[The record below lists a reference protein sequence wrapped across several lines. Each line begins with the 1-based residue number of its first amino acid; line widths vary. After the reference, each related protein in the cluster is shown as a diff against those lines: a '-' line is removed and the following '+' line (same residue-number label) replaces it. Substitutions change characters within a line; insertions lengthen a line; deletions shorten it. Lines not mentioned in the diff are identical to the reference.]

1 MPAQITVEDLSSALE
16 PGLSTSGL
24 RPYDRR
30 RDGLTARRR
39 HSDAHKIVASILAV
53 LALVGCVTAILV
65 LAIEPTAAR
74 LQGDIG
80 SLNTRLSTTQS
91 QLAALQKIA
100 VHTARQGSRLTRRI
114 GLLDRHMTGL
124 GRTVHGLRGS
134 SSLAREQTAGLR
146 ACFAALQQ
154 ELSGLTLRTRLV
166 HGHLAGVGLSETM
179 GPSAACGTMFSG
191 A

>member
-1 MPAQITVEDLSSALE
+1 VPAQITVQDLSSELE
-16 PGLSTSGL
+16 PDLGTSAL

-74 LQGDIG
+74 LQGEIG

-100 VHTARQGSRLTRRI
+100 VHTASQGSRLTRRV
-114 GLLDRHMTGL
+114 GLLDRHMAGL
-124 GRTVHGLRGS
+124 GRTVNGLQGS
-134 SSLAREQTAGLR
+134 SSLAREQTESLR
-146 ACFAALQQ
+146 ACFADLQH
-154 ELSGLTLRTRLV
+154 ELGGLTLRTRLV
-166 HGHLAGVGLSETM
+166 QGHLAGVGLSETM
-179 GPSAACGTMFSG
+179 SPSTGCGAMFSG

>member
-1 MPAQITVEDLSSALE
+1 VEDLSSVLE
-16 PGLSTSGL
+16 PELITAPG

-39 HSDAHKIVASILAV
+39 RGDAHKIVASILAV

-74 LQGDIG
+74 LRGDIG
-80 SLNTRLSTTQS
+80 SLNTRLATTQS

-100 VHTARQGSRLTRRI
+100 VHTATQGSRLTRRI
-114 GLLDRHMTGL
+114 GRLDRHMTGL
-124 GRTVHGLRGS
+124 GRTVHGLQGS
-134 SSLAREQTAGLR
+134 SSLSRERTEGLR
-146 ACFAALQQ
+146 ACFTDLQQ
-154 ELSGLTLRTRLV
+154 ELGGLTLRTRLV
-166 HGHLAGVGLSETM
+166 HGRLAGVGLSETM
-179 GPSAACGTMFSG
+179 GPSAACGAMFSG